1 MQVLQTI
8 SAFFVVSGIV
18 SALMIAFDLRKRKQH
33 MKIMNSVWVLTALWA
48 GLFALWAYYSFGRAG
63 KTYGS
68 KPGRHAM
75 PMPRRPRWQSV
86 ALSTLHCGAGCTLAD
101 LTGEWFLYFV
111 PLAIGDSLLAG
122 SWAFDYVLALVFGI
136 GFQYAAIRSMEVVSP
151 KQALYRAAKADF
163 LSLTAWQAGMYGWMA
178 LVMFV
183 WFPGTMPP
191 RTSWTFWL
199 MMQVAMGFGFLCSYP
214 VNSWLLQAGIK
225 KEM

>member
-1 MQVLQTI
+1 MEILQTI

-18 SALMIAFDLRKRKQH
+18 SSLIIAFDLRHHEQH

-48 GLFALWAYYSFGRAG
+48 NWFALGAYYRFGRAG
-63 KTYGS
+63 KMSGG
-68 KPGRHAM
+68 KPGGPGM

-86 ALSTLHCGAGCTLAD
+86 VLSTLHCGAGCTLAD

-111 PLAIGDSLLAG
+111 PLAIGGSLLAG
-122 SWAFDYVLALVFGI
+122 SWVFDYLLALIFGI
-136 GFQYAAIRSMEVVSP
+136 GFQYAAVRSMEPVSP
-151 KQALYRAAKADF
+151 RQALYRAAKADF

-178 LVMFV
+178 FAMFV
-183 WFPGTMPP
+183 WFAGSMPP
-191 RTSWTFWL
+191 RTSWTFWF

-214 VNSWLLQAGIK
+214 VNSWLLHAGIK